1 MQTYKVYARVDA
13 AGRILALNSDAFLP
27 DPSGWVL
34 IDEGTG
40 DRYHHAQG
48 NYLGSV
54 MNENGVPVFK
64 LVDGVIMRRT
74 VPEMDA
80 ETEPEDNAPSLE
92 ARIAALE
99 TAGLERDMAL
109 MELAAMLAGG
119 V

>member
-1 MQTYKVYARVDA
+1 MKTYKVYARVDA
-13 AGRILALNSDAFLP
+13 KGRILAINSDAFLP
-27 DPSGWVL
+27 DTSGWTL

-48 NYLGSV
+48 NYLGPV
-54 MNENGVPVFK
+54 MNESGVPMFK

-80 ETEPEDNAPSLE
+80 ETEPEDDSPTME
-92 ARIAALE
+92 ERIAALE
-99 TAGLERDMAL
+99 AAGLERDAAL
-109 MELAAMLAGG
+109 MELAAMLTGG

>member
-13 AGRILALNSDAFLP
+13 EGRILAINSDAFQP
-27 DPSGWVL
+27 DTSGWTL

-48 NYLGSV
+48 NYLGPV
-54 MNENGVPVFK
+54 MNESGVPMFK
-64 LVDGVIMRRT
+64 LVDGVVMRRT

-80 ETEPEDNAPSLE
+80 ETVPAEDAPSMEQRL
-92 ARIAALE
+92 AALE
-99 TAGLERDMAL
+99 AAGLERDAAL